1 MRRRFCRTPAL
12 GGGVEP
18 EQPAPTTTATQSA
31 LPLAA
36 SPSAPRRRILALHL
50 PLLSIERLRLPG
62 PLAVWT
68 MENRRQVVLAV
79 DPAAA
84 EAGLQPGQA
93 LADAQQILPGVALRP
108 AEPEADAAW
117 LRRLALWSLCV
128 TPLPAVDAPDGLLL
142 DITGAAHLHGGED
155 ALLHAV
161 TARFARAGVTVRGAI
176 AGTPDAAAALARAGR
191 HGAVVPPG
199 GEAAAIA
206 PLPLA
211 SLRLPHAT
219 IATLHR
225 LGLRSV
231 GAVLQ
236 QPRAPLA
243 RRFGAAL
250 TDALDAATGERP
262 RPIRPLRPPP
272 DFAAAREFLEPI
284 VTREAIDATLD
295 RLLPALCGQL
305 EKAGRG
311 ARRLV
316 LLAFR
321 VDGGVQAVAVG
332 TGLPSRDPAHFA
344 RLFREKLER
353 LSPGFGFE
361 RLALEARAT
370 EAMAGGASRAAR
382 RPPRRRSRGQPVGP
396 GATAR
401 PLVAAPGRLAPGAA
415 REPLAGARGAAG
427 RRLRPRARRRMA
439 GTPRR
444 RPLRLLRR
452 PLALQAMAELPDGPP
467 FLLRMG
473 RASSRVLRA
482 EGPERLEPEWWRDR
496 PDRRFRDY
504 YRVELAGGARLWVC
518 RSGHVLPGEAPRW
531 WLHGRFE

>member
-1 MRRRFCRTPAL
+1 L
-12 GGGVEP
+12 
-18 EQPAPTTTATQSA
+18 PT
-31 LPLAA
+31 
-36 SPSAPRRRILALHL
+36 
-50 PLLSIERLRLPG
+50 ERLRLPG

-68 MENRRQVVLAV
+68 TEGTRRALVAV
-79 DPAAA
+79 DPAASG
-84 EAGLQPGQA
+84 AGLRPGQA
-93 LADAQQILPGVALRP
+93 LADAQAILPEVALRP

-117 LRRLALWSLCV
+117 LRRLALWALCV
-128 TPLPAVDAPDGLLL
+128 TPLPAVDPPDGLLL
-142 DITGAAHLHGGED
+142 DITGAAHLHGGEE
-155 ALLHAV
+155 ALLRAV
-161 TARFARAGVTVRGAI
+161 AARFARAGVTVRGAV

-219 IATLHR
+219 VATLHR

-231 GAVLQ
+231 GAVLE
-236 QPRAPLA
+236 QPLALLA
-243 RRFGAAL
+243 RRFGAGL
-250 TDALDAATGERP
+250 IEALDAATGARP

-295 RLLPALCGQL
+295 RLLPDLSERL
-305 EKAGRG
+305 ERAGRG

-321 VDGGVQAVAVG
+321 VDGDVQAVAVG

-344 RLFREKLER
+344 RLFRERLER

-361 RLALEARAT
+361 RLALEARTTEPMAAAQAT
-370 EAMAGGASRAAR
+370 LPGGRRGGARADNPWDLAQLLDRLSQRLAVWRLAPRASHWPERAVLRVGVFDSVALPEGWGAVR
-382 RPPRRRSRGQPVGP
+382 RPP
-396 GATAR
+396 
-401 PLVAAPGRLAPGAA
+401 
-415 REPLAGARGAAG
+415 
-427 RRLRPRARRRMA
+427 
-439 GTPRR
+439 
-444 RPLRLLRR
+444 RLLRR
-452 PLALQAMAELPDGPP
+452 PVALQVTAMLPDGPP
-467 FLLRMG
+467 VLLGEG
-473 RASSRVLRA
+473 RAARRVLRA

-504 YRVELAGGARLWVC
+504 YRVEVAGGVRLWVC
-518 RSGHVLPGEAPRW
+518 RSGPFQADGTTRW

>member
-62 PLAVWT
+62 PLAVWM
-68 MENRRQVVLAV
+68 MENRREVVLAV

-161 TARFARAGVTVRGAI
+161 TARFTRAGVTVRGAV

-272 DFAAAREFLEPI
+272 DFAASREFLEPI
-284 VTREAIDATLD
+284 TTREAIDATLD

-370 EAMAGGASRAAR
+370 EAMAVAQAALPGGRRGGARADNPWDLAQLLDR
-382 RPPRRRSRGQPVGP
+382 LSQRLAVW
-396 GATAR
+396 
-401 PLVAAPGRLAPGAA
+401 RLAPRASHWPEHAVQRVGVFDPVPTPDGWNAA
-415 REPLAGARGAAG
+415 
-427 RRLRPRARRRMA
+427 
-439 GTPRR
+439 R

-452 PLALQAMAELPDGPP
+452 PLPLEATAELPDGPP

-482 EGPERLEPEWWRDR
+482 EGPERLEPEWWRDH

-504 YRVELAGGARLWVC
+504 YQVELAGGARLWVC

>member
-12 GGGVEP
+12 GGAGP
-18 EQPAPTTTATQSA
+18 EPAPAAAQPT
-31 LPLAA
+31 LPWTV
-36 SPSAPRRRILALHL
+36 SPSAPRRHYRRILALHL
-50 PLLSIERLRLPG
+50 PWLPTERLRLPG
-62 PLAVWT
+62 PFAVWT
-68 MENRRQVVLAV
+68 MESRRQVVLAV

-84 EAGLQPGQA
+84 AAGLQPGQA

-142 DITGAAHLHGGED
+142 DITGAAHLRGGEE

-161 TARFARAGVTVRGAI
+161 ATRFARAGVTVRAAV
-176 AGTPDAAAALARAGR
+176 AGTPDTAAALARAGR

-206 PLPLA
+206 PLSLA
-211 SLRLPHAT
+211 SLRLPHPT

-231 GAVLQ
+231 GAVLD

-272 DFAAAREFLEPI
+272 DFAASREFLEPI
-284 VTREAIDATLD
+284 VTREAIDATLG
-295 RLLPALCGQL
+295 RLLPELCGQL

-321 VDGGVQAVAVG
+321 VDGEAQAVSVG
-332 TGLPSRDPAHFA
+332 TGLPSRNPAHCA
-344 RLFREKLER
+344 RLFRERLER

-361 RLALEARAT
+361 RLLLEARWT
-370 EAMAGGASRAAR
+370 EAMPAAQSALPGGR
-382 RPPRRRSRGQPVGP
+382 RTGNHRDLAQLLDRLSQRLAVW
-396 GATAR
+396 
-401 PLVAAPGRLAPGAA
+401 RLAPRASHWPERAAQRVGAFDPVA
-415 REPLAGARGAAG
+415 LPDGWRAA
-427 RRLRPRARRRMA
+427 P
-439 GTPRR
+439 R

-452 PLALQAMAELPDGPP
+452 PLVLQAMAEFPDKPP

-473 RASSRVLRA
+473 RASWRVLRA
-482 EGPERLEPEWWRDR
+482 EGPERIEPEWWRDR

-504 YRVELAGGARLWVC
+504 YRVEVAGGARLWVC
-518 RSGHVLPGEAPRW
+518 RSGAFGADEPPRW

>member
-1 MRRRFCRTPAL
+1 MRRRCCRTPAL
-12 GGGVEP
+12 GGAEP
-18 EQPAPTTTATQSA
+18 GPVSVAAQPA
-31 LPLAA
+31 LPLD
-36 SPSAPRRRILALHL
+36 APPPVRHRRVLALHL
-50 PLLSIERLRLPG
+50 PWLPTERLRLPG

-68 MENRRQVVLAV
+68 TEGNKRVLAAV
-79 DPAAA
+79 DPAAFG
-84 EAGLQPGQA
+84 AGLRPGQA
-93 LADAQQILPGVALRP
+93 LADAQAILPEVALRP

-117 LRRLALWSLCV
+117 LRRLALWALCV
-128 TPLPAVDAPDGLLL
+128 TPLPAVDPPDGLLL
-142 DITGAAHLHGGED
+142 DITGAAHLHGGEA
-155 ALLHAV
+155 ALLDAV
-161 TARFARAGVTVRGAI
+161 TARFARAGVTARAAI

-211 SLRLPHAT
+211 SLRLPHPT

-225 LGLRSV
+225 LGLRCV

-243 RRFGAAL
+243 RRFGAEL
-250 TDALDAATGERP
+250 TDALDAATGPRP

-272 DFAAAREFLEPI
+272 DFAAAREFLEPV

-295 RLLPALCGQL
+295 RLLPEACAAL

-321 VDGGVQAVAVG
+321 VDGDVQAVAVG

-344 RLFREKLER
+344 RLFRERLER
-353 LSPGFGFE
+353 LRPGFGFE
-361 RLALEARAT
+361 RVALEARAT
-370 EAMAGGASRAAR
+370 EAMAAAQPALPGRRGTRADNPWDLAQLLDRLSQRLAVWRLAPRASHWPERAVARVGAFDPVAVPEGWTAAR
-382 RPPRRRSRGQPVGP
+382 RPP
-396 GATAR
+396 
-401 PLVAAPGRLAPGAA
+401 
-415 REPLAGARGAAG
+415 
-427 RRLRPRARRRMA
+427 
-439 GTPRR
+439 
-444 RPLRLLRR
+444 RLLRR
-452 PLALQAMAELPDGPP
+452 PLALQVTAMLPDGPP
-467 FLLRMG
+467 FLLGEG
-473 RASSRVLRA
+473 RTSRRVLRA

-496 PDRRFRDY
+496 PDRPFRDY
-504 YRVELAGGARLWVC
+504 YRVEVAGGARLWVC
-518 RSGHVLPGEAPRW
+518 RSGPFLGTGATRW

>member
-1 MRRRFCRTPAL
+1 MRRRFCRTPTL

-18 EQPAPTTTATQSA
+18 EQPTPTATTAQPT

-36 SPSAPRRRILALHL
+36 PPSAPRRRRILALHL
-50 PLLSIERLRLPG
+50 PLLMIERLRLPG

-84 EAGLQPGQA
+84 AVGLQPGQA

-128 TPLPAVDAPDGLLL
+128 TPLPAVDVPDGLLL
-142 DITGAAHLHGGED
+142 DITGAAHLHGGEK

-161 TARFARAGVTVRGAI
+161 TTRFARAGVTVRGAI

-191 HGAVVPPG
+191 HGAVVPAG
-199 GEAAAIA
+199 GEATAIA

-211 SLRLPHAT
+211 SLRLPHPT

-236 QPRAPLA
+236 QPRGPLA
-243 RRFGAAL
+243 RRFGVAL
-250 TDALDAATGERP
+250 TDALDAATGARP
-262 RPIRPLRPPP
+262 QPIRPLRPPP

-295 RLLPALCGQL
+295 RLLPVLCGEL
-305 EKAGRG
+305 EKAGQG

-321 VDGGVQAVAVG
+321 VDGGVQEVAVG

-361 RLALEARAT
+361 RLALEARST
-370 EAMAGGASRAAR
+370 EAMTVAQAALPGRRDSIARADNPWDLAQLLDR
-382 RPPRRRSRGQPVGP
+382 LSQRLAVW
-396 GATAR
+396 
-401 PLVAAPGRLAPGAA
+401 RLAPRASHWPERAVQRVGVFDPVALPTGWNAA
-415 REPLAGARGAAG
+415 P
-427 RRLRPRARRRMA
+427 
-439 GTPRR
+439 

-452 PLALQAMAELPDGPP
+452 PLALQAMAMLPDGPP
-467 FLLRMG
+467 LR
-473 RASSRVLRA
+473 LRA
-482 EGPERLEPEWWRDR
+482 GQASWR
-496 PDRRFRDY
+496 
-504 YRVELAGGARLWVC
+504 
-518 RSGHVLPGEAPRW
+518 
-531 WLHGRFE
+531 

>member
-12 GGGVEP
+12 GAAAVVATAP
-18 EQPAPTTTATQSA
+18 TDAAPLAPPAPSDHH
-31 LPLAA
+31 
-36 SPSAPRRRILALHL
+36 RRRILALHL
-50 PLLSIERLRLPG
+50 PRLPTERLRRPG

-68 MENRRQVVLAV
+68 TEGQRRVLVAV
-79 DPAAA
+79 DSAA
-84 EAGLQPGQA
+84 EAAGLHPGQA
-93 LADAQQILPGVALRP
+93 LADAKAILPEAALHL

-117 LRRLALWSLCV
+117 LRRLALWALCV

-161 TARFARAGVTVRGAI
+161 AARFARAGVTARAAV

-191 HGAVVPPG
+191 HGAVVAPG
-199 GEAAAIA
+199 EEAAAIA

-211 SLRLPHAT
+211 SLRLPHPT
-219 IATLHR
+219 IAALHR
-225 LGLRSV
+225 LGLRST
-231 GAVLQ
+231 GAVLR

-250 TDALDAATGERP
+250 TDALDAATGARP

-272 DFAAAREFLEPI
+272 DFAAARAFLEPI
-284 VTREAIDATLD
+284 VTREAIDATLS
-295 RLLPALCGQL
+295 RLLPAVCGEL

-311 ARRLV
+311 ARRLA

-321 VDGGVQAVAVG
+321 VDGEVQAVAVG
-332 TGLPSRDPAHFA
+332 TGLPSRNPAHFA
-344 RLFREKLER
+344 RLFRERLER

-361 RLALEARAT
+361 RLALEARST
-370 EAMAGGASRAAR
+370 ETTIAAQAALPGRRGGARADNPWDLTQLLDR
-382 RPPRRRSRGQPVGP
+382 LSQRLEVW
-396 GATAR
+396 
-401 PLVAAPGRLAPGAA
+401 RLAPRASHWPERAVRRVGAFDPVA
-415 REPLAGARGAAG
+415 TPEGWGLA
-427 RRLRPRARRRMA
+427 
-439 GTPRR
+439 R

-452 PLALQAMAELPDGPP
+452 PLALQVMAKLPDGPP
-467 FLLRMG
+467 FRLGMG

-518 RSGHVLPGEAPRW
+518 RSGAFGADEPPRW

>member
-1 MRRRFCRTPAL
+1 MRQRVCRTPAL
-12 GGGVEP
+12 GGTG
-18 EQPAPTTTATQSA
+18 PAPASEAAQPA
-31 LPLAA
+31 LPLAP
-36 SPSAPRRRILALHL
+36 SPPARRRILALHL
-50 PLLSIERLRLPG
+50 PRLATERLRLPG

-68 MENRRQVVLAV
+68 TERGRRVLAAV
-79 DPAAA
+79 DAAAA
-84 EAGLQPGQA
+84 EAGLRPGQT
-93 LADAQQILPGVALRP
+93 LADAQTILPDVALRP

-117 LRRLALWSLCV
+117 LRRLAFWSLCV
-128 TPLPAVDAPDGLLL
+128 TPLPAVDPPDGLLL
-142 DITGAAHLHGGED
+142 DITGAAHLHGGEG
-155 ALLHAV
+155 ALLDAV
-161 TARFARAGVTVRGAI
+161 AARFGRAGVTVRGAV

-211 SLRLPHAT
+211 SLRLPAAA
-219 IATLHR
+219 IAMLHR

-231 GAVLQ
+231 GAVLR
-236 QPRAPLA
+236 QPRASLA

-250 TDALDAATGERP
+250 FEALDAATGERP

-272 DFAAAREFLEPI
+272 AFAAAREFLEPI
-284 VTREAIDATLD
+284 ATREALDATLNE
-295 RLLPALCGQL
+295 RLLPEVCGQL

-321 VDGGVQAVAVG
+321 VDGDVQTVAVG
-332 TGLPSRDPAHFA
+332 TGLPSRNAAHFA
-344 RLFREKLER
+344 RLFRERLER

-370 EAMAGGASRAAR
+370 EETAPAQTALPADC
-382 RPPRRRSRGQPVGP
+382 RGK
-396 GATAR
+396 
-401 PLVAAPGRLAPGAA
+401 APDRQDLAQLLDRLSQRLAVWRLAPRASHWPERAVLRVGAFDPVAPLEGWGAA
-415 REPLAGARGAAG
+415 
-427 RRLRPRARRRMA
+427 
-439 GTPRR
+439 R

-452 PLALQAMAELPDGPP
+452 PLAVQAVAPLPDAPP
-467 FLLRMG
+467 LLLRLG
-473 RASSRVLRA
+473 RASWRVLRA

-504 YRVELAGGARLWVC
+504 YQVEIGDGARLWLC
-518 RSGHVLPGEAPRW
+518 RSGPVLADGTTGW

>member
-12 GGGVEP
+12 GGVEP
-18 EQPAPTTTATQSA
+18 EPASTATAPA
-31 LPLAA
+31 LPLAR
-36 SPSAPRRRILALHL
+36 SPSARRRILALHL
-50 PLLSIERLRLPG
+50 PWLPTERLRRPG

-68 MENRRQVVLAV
+68 TDGSRRVLLAV
-79 DPAAA
+79 DSVAS

-93 LADAQQILPGVALRP
+93 LADAQAILPDVALHP

-142 DITGAAHLHGGED
+142 DITGAAHLHGGEE

-161 TARFARAGVTVRGAI
+161 TTRFARAGVTVRAAI

-211 SLRLPHAT
+211 SLRLPAAT

-225 LGLRSV
+225 LGLRRV
-231 GAVLQ
+231 GAVLE

-295 RLLPALCGQL
+295 RLLPALCGEL
-305 EKAGRG
+305 ERAGSG

-321 VDGGVQAVAVG
+321 VDGDVQAVAVG
-332 TGLPSRDPAHFA
+332 TGLPSRSPAHFA

-361 RLALEARAT
+361 RLALEARST
-370 EAMAGGASRAAR
+370 EAMAAAQTALPSRRGGTRADNPWDLSQLLDRLSQRLA
-382 RPPRRRSRGQPVGP
+382 VW
-396 GATAR
+396 
-401 PLVAAPGRLAPGAA
+401 RLAPRASHWPERAVQRIGAFDPVA
-415 REPLAGARGAAG
+415 LPEGWNAA
-427 RRLRPRARRRMA
+427 A
-439 GTPRR
+439 R

-452 PLALQAMAELPDGPP
+452 PLALQVTAMLPDGPP

-504 YRVELAGGARLWVC
+504 YQVEIAGGARLWVC
-518 RSGHVLPGEAPRW
+518 RSGAFGADGTTRW